1 MENVVRVLSLKRTLL
16 NIAVKQDTQLYQNQ
30 WTTNNLK
37 MLNLAFFG
45 VFLGG
50 ENPIFIPKIMVQ
62 IQKLCY

>member
-37 MLNLAFFG
+37 MLNLAFLGFFWEG
-45 VFLGG
+45 RIPFLS
-50 ENPIFIPKIMVQ
+50 Q
-62 IQKLCY
+62 RS